1 MIYGTEHEEMRRSIG
16 RFIEREILPHV
27 DQWEDDGIWPA
38 HEVCKKAGAAGFLG
52 INRPEAYGG
61 LGLDLTYAMV
71 WAEELGRIPAGG
83 IATGLSITSQMAT
96 PALAAHGSN
105 ALRAEYLA
113 PTIAGDLV
121 ACLGVS
127 ETGGGSDVANLKTFA
142 RRDGGDYVISGSKMW
157 ITNGYQADW
166 TCLLCN
172 TSQNNGPHK
181 NKSLIVVPL
190 NAPGV
195 ERSKPLK
202 KLGMHSSDTAQIFF
216 DEVRVPITNRIG
228 EEGRGFIYQ
237 MQQFTDERLV
247 VAARTASQLQQCV
260 DLTVEYTRQRQ
271 AFGKPLLDNQW
282 IQFTLAEYQMEI
294 EALKAMTYR
303 AVSQVV
309 AGEQARLLT
318 AAVKLK
324 AGKLA
329 RAIPEGCLQFWG
341 GMGYMSE
348 NIVGRL
354 MRDAR
359 LVSIGGGANEVM
371 ASIIAKEMGIQEK
384 TA

>member
-1 MIYGTEHEEMRRSIG
+1 MIYGADHEEMRGSIR
-16 RFIEREILPHV
+16 RFVERHILPHV
-27 DQWEDDGIWPA
+27 DEWESVGIWPA
-38 HEVCKKAGAAGFLG
+38 HDLCKIAGSAGFLG

-61 LGLDLTYAMV
+61 LGLDLSYAMV

-83 IATGLSITSQMAT
+83 VATGLSITTQMAT
-96 PALAAHGSN
+96 PALAAHGSDQ
-105 ALRAEYLA
+105 LCQEFLA

-127 ETGGGSDVANLKTFA
+127 ETGGGSDVAGLKTSA

-166 TCLLCN
+166 VCLLCN
-172 TSQNNGPHK
+172 TSQDDGPHR

-190 NAPGV
+190 NLPGV
-195 ERSKPLK
+195 ARSKPLD
-202 KLGMHSSDTAQIFF
+202 KLGMHSSDTAQLFF
-216 DEVRVPITNRIG
+216 DEVRVPIANRIG

-237 MQQFTDERLV
+237 MEQLTDERLI
-247 VAARTASQLQQCV
+247 VAARTAPQLQQCV
-260 DLTVEYTRQRQ
+260 DLTVDYTAQRQ
-271 AFGKPLLDNQW
+271 VFGKPLLNNQW

-294 EALKAMTYR
+294 EALKSMTYN
-303 AVSQVV
+303 AVSQVA

-324 AGKLA
+324 TGKLA
-329 RAIPEGCLQFWG
+329 RSIPEGCLQFWG
-341 GMGYMSE
+341 GMGYMTE

-354 MRDAR
+354 MRDTR

-371 ASIIAKEMGIQEK
+371 MSIIAKEMGLQRRS
-384 TA
+384 A